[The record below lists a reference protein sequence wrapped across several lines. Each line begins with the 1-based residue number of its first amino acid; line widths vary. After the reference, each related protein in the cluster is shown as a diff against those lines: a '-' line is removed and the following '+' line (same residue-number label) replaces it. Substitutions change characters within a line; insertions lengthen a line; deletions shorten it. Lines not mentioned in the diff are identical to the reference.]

1 MNNSPK
7 GIFNLFVGIDVSRA
21 SNTVAIH
28 SSDGSLIEP
37 VFTLPNNQLGVDTL
51 IQKLGQYLTKTP
63 ELQLIIGCEATGIYS
78 FHLLQALACANELN
92 SFSVALY
99 HLNPK
104 LIHHFR
110 KVLNKQ
116 QKTDLVDAS
125 VIAERLRFGHLPEPY
140 SPQPPLLVLQRLTR
154 FRFHIIEAISKE
166 KTYILNTIFLKFNT
180 FSQEKP
186 FSNAFGKTAEAL
198 LTELTCEDIASMT
211 LDDLIAFLM
220 KHGKS
225 RFRDPE
231 DIALKLKK
239 IARESYR
246 LRPELAKSVTFV
258 LALAF
263 RNIRALQQNL
273 KELDKAIIEELKA
286 FPNTLMSVH
295 GIGLVFSAGIISEI
309 GDISRYPSD
318 AQIAQAAGLVW
329 RQHQS
334 GDFQA
339 EHTPMTKTGNKYLRY
354 YLIQAA
360 NSLRHHNAEYRK
372 YYSLKF
378 HEVKLHPHKRA
389 LALTARKFVRLV
401 YALLSKQ
408 QLYHA

>member
-1 MNNSPK
+1 MTHS
-7 GIFNLFVGIDVSRA
+7 LFVGIDVSRE

-28 SSDGSLIEP
+28 STNGDLAEP
-37 VFTLPNNQLGVDTL
+37 VFTLANNQVGVETL
-51 IQKLGQYLTKTP
+51 LAKLYRYLTETP
-63 ELQLIIGCEATGIYS
+63 DLHILIGCEATGIYS
-78 FHLLQALACANELN
+78 FHLLQALANDQRLA
-92 SFSVALY
+92 SHDVTLY

-104 LIHHFR
+104 LVHHFR
-110 KVLNKQ
+110 KVLNEQ
-116 QKTDLVDAS
+116 NKTDLVDAS

-140 SPQPPLLVLQRLTR
+140 SAQPPLLVLQRLTR
-154 FRFHIIEAISKE
+154 FRFHLVEAMTKE

-180 FSQEKP
+180 FTQEQP
-186 FSNAFGKTAEAL
+186 FSNSFGKTAEVL
-198 LTELTCEDIASMT
+198 LTEFTADDIANAS
-211 LDDLIAFLM
+211 LDDLSAFLM

-225 RFRDPE
+225 RFRNPGE
-231 DIALKLKK
+231 IASKLKK
-239 IARESYR
+239 VARESYR

-263 RNIRALQQNL
+263 RNIRALQQSL
-273 KELDKAIIEELKA
+273 KEVDRAIVEELKA

-295 GIGLVFSAGIISEI
+295 GIGLVFTAGIISEL
-309 GDISRYPSD
+309 GDITRYPSD

-334 GDFQA
+334 GDFEA
-339 EHTPMTKTGNKYLRY
+339 DHTPMTKTGNKYLRY

-360 NSLRHHNAEYRK
+360 NSLRHHNAEYRR
-372 YYSLKF
+372 YYSLKYR
-378 HEVKLHPHKRA
+378 EAKLHPHKRA
-389 LALTARKFVRLV
+389 LVLTARKFVRLV